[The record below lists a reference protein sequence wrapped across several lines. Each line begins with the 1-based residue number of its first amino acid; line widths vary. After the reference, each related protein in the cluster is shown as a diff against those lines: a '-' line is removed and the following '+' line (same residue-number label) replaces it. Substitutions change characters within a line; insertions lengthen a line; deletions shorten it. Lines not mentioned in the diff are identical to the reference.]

1 MMFVPYKDEQE
12 NINMI
17 HEVRNSDYALLRL
30 TPTMIGKNNIDA
42 NGIFREML
50 VSEDIVDYEILENG
64 GENGVSVNAL
74 FIQAEK
80 TTNVKLKF
88 YRVSN
93 NRGDRRFS
101 LQTIK
106 RKTENEEMNVDDL
119 LYFSTFRDE
128 NGEPIVYIINLTSNV
143 PSKERL
149 INELGKDDISKK
161 FDEIKPVLE
170 KIVNSGWHDNS
181 KGEGSKAPK
190 DVGDTLEALLKVDT
204 NNRADA
210 DIDGLIEVKSKGAS
224 RTLDTLFTLRP
235 SFDGT
240 EVALYE
246 KNDRNRVSAFARLY
260 GYFSE
265 KHPECKSLYITIGS
279 EAAPQN
285 NQGFYLEVDDEKAV
299 VNIMKRDKDSE
310 KARVTAYWTF
320 DSLKKQLMEKHPST
334 LWFSAEERVNG
345 NMVQFKYT
353 EIEFSRAPQF
363 ATFLSLINAG
373 IVTYDWRGYTTAD
386 GAYAGK
392 NHGNAWRIKPAAKS
406 SLFGDIKKICL

>member
-1 MMFVPYKDEQE
+1 
-12 NINMI
+12 MI

-406 SLFGDIKKICL
+406 SLFGDIKKISL